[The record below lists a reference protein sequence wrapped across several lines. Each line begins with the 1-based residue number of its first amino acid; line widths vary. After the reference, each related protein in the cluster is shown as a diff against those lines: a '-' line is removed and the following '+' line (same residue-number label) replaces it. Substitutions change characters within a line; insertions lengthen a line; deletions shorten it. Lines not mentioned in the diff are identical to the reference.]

1 MSSSLYGVLFD
12 SAGGT
17 QTATFLLKLLD
28 KTPSDF
34 GRYRDAYVT
43 DEYIV
48 IHTRCGGGN
57 RSDYRHVFATMRE
70 HPLYSHDDDCEYD
83 ETYADIYFRHPSG
96 YEDLLREMAAS
107 TVTPSEKWAALFK
120 ALGV

>member
-48 IHTRCGGGN
+48 IHTRCGGGIDID
-57 RSDYRHVFATMRE
+57 R
-70 HPLYSHDDDCEYD
+70 LYEPPFTTLHAESVDGLFPDPAVAGEVLAIL
-83 ETYADIYFRHPSG
+83 EAFQTPI
-96 YEDLLREMAAS
+96 AS
-107 TVTPSEKWAALFK
+107 AS
-120 ALGV
+120 